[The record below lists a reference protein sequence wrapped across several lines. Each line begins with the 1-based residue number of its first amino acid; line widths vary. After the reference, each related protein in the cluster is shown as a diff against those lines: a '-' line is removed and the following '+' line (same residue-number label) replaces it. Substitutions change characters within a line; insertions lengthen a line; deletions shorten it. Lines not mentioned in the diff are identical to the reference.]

1 MVALR
6 SQGNWRWEGPL
17 GTPLGLVHW
26 KVRVLTSG
34 GPGKFEWQVK
44 KKKNLK
50 LDLKTKQ
57 KCMQNVQLI
66 RIYTSEII
74 TRK

>member
-1 MVALR
+1 MAPHSSTLAWKIPWTEEP
-6 SQGNWRWEGPL
+6 G
-17 GTPLGLVHW
+17 GLHW

-34 GPGKFEWQVK
+34 GPGKFEWQV